1 MSKKFSQYKLRL
13 TASERRVSRDQLLR
27 IYRGIHQ
34 AGTGLEL
41 HGVTSSLLEA
51 DPDLVI
57 QCSGWL
63 WIRASFTSWCEMVLF
78 YAGMDKTWSIWIQ
91 FFLLSGILMREMI
104 VTLNEWLW
112 VTDMRILAQGG
123 VTSQPPHAP
132 LSSFV
137 MVVSTVSLTED
148 IYRHTFPSLICTI
161 QAIGHDQRKHTQWKS
176 FWRFSALPRAE
187 RWLLSGRFPLFCP
200 TLTCSPC
207 PFPCPQEFWPHSY
220 LGSQVLI
227 YITAFSSQK

>member
-1 MSKKFSQYKLRL
+1 
-13 TASERRVSRDQLLR
+13 
-27 IYRGIHQ
+27 
-34 AGTGLEL
+34 
-41 HGVTSSLLEA
+41 
-51 DPDLVI
+51 
-57 QCSGWL
+57 
-63 WIRASFTSWCEMVLF
+63 MVLF
-78 YAGMDKTWSIWIQ
+78 YAGMDKTQSNWIQ

-104 VTLNEWLW
+104 VNLNEWLC
-112 VTDMRILAQGG
+112 VTDTWTLAQGR
-123 VTSQPPHAP
+123 VISQPTLAP

-137 MVVSTVSLTED
+137 MVVSMVSLTEV
-148 IYRHTFPSLICTI
+148 IYRHTFSILICTI
-161 QAIGHDQRKHTQWKS
+161 QAIGHDQRNHTQWKS
-176 FWRFSALPRAE
+176 FWQFSALPRAE